1 MSNRKYKFS
10 FTAAGSLIA
19 ETLTI
24 ARYQYQ
30 CKDWVITKREVIEQN
45 LLLKDKKATALRQ
58 YSEIELRLKTLT
70 KNEIILL
77 CTGSMEDVKA
87 MIWLSIIK
95 TYSFIEDLF
104 TSTVLVNYKDHK
116 PFISDGDYVLFWESV
131 KNTSNE
137 IQSLS
142 DSSTKKIKQVVF
154 KMLFDLGFIDS
165 TKTRRITRPSLTVA
179 TEITLAQDSPNL
191 LKLFLYEQ
199 LEIKQII
206 NKL

>member
-1 MSNRKYKFS
+1 MSNREYKFS

>member
-30 CKDWVITKREVIEQN
+30 CNDWAITKREVIEQN

-58 YSEIELRLKTLT
+58 YSEIELRLKTLS

-77 CTGSMEDVKA
+77 CTGSIEDVKA

-116 PFISDGDYVLFWESV
+116 PFISDRDYVLFWESV

-137 IQSLS
+137 IKSLS
-142 DSSTKKIKQVVF
+142 DSSIKKIKQVVF

-179 TEITLAQDSPNL
+179 TEITLAQDSPNS